1 MDAGGGLESLGEPY
15 PCTAAAAAAAAALT
29 MFIPAKPPPPRTL
42 RELSTKEAH
51 EAAGADED
59 NTTTF
64 TPDDTGE
71 LADDT
76 KAVVAITIL
85 VRFLLLLPYIVVM
98 G

>member
-1 MDAGGGLESLGEPY
+1 
-15 PCTAAAAAAAAALT
+15 

-42 RELSTKEAH
+42 LELSTKEAH
-51 EAAGADED
+51 EADGADDEV
-59 NTTTF
+59 NTT

-71 LADDT
+71 LADT

-85 VRFLLLLPYIVVM
+85 VRFLLLLPYIVGDFVT